1 MNGHSNEQEHQN
13 GDLHKRSL
21 GQFILESWGKKKQVF
36 AGQDAQVG
44 FYVE

>member
-21 GQFILESWGKKKQVF
+21 GQFILESGGKKKNKSLQGKMHKLDSV
-36 AGQDAQVG
+36 
-44 FYVE
+44 